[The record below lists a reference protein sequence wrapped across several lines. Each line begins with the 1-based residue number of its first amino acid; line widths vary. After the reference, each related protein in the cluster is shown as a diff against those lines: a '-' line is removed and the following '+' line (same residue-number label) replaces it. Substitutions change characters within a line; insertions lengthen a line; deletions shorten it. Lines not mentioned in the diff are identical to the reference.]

1 MSTLRPSI
9 SPAAPFVVHAG
20 NHQTTAGLSL
30 RGHCTSP
37 AAAQQLE
44 RAITDVLAHHQP
56 FVWADCQRL
65 EAISWHGQRA
75 IFNAHQRAR
84 LAGTGLHWCGLS
96 PTVLAQLADT
106 GLHLLLSLLP
116 AAGYRG
122 PGVLLQEAV
131 PQALYTRS
139 FGL

>member
-1 MSTLRPSI
+1 MSITPI
-9 SPAAPFVVHAG
+9 FVVHAG
-20 NHQTTAGLSL
+20 NYQTTAGLSL
-30 RGHCTSP
+30 RGPCTGA

-44 RAITDVLAHHQP
+44 HAMSEVLSYHRP

-65 EAISWHGQRA
+65 TAVSWHGQRA

-84 LAGTGLHWCGLS
+84 LAGTSLHWCGLT
-96 PTVLAQLADT
+96 PPVLTQLADT
-106 GLHLLLSLLP
+106 GLHLLLSVLP
-116 AAGYRG
+116 AADYRG

-131 PQALYTRS
+131 PKALYTRT